1 MNSNTNIEILLKNK
15 IKELGEFLLS
25 ICLDETK
32 KQDIKDALID
42 LPFYKILLFISFLDD
57 TKIDNQ
63 INDFIKL
70 FQLND
75 SQDNRD
81 KIKEYIE
88 YFFQIKTIINE

>member
-1 MNSNTNIEILLKNK
+1 MNSNTNIEILLKDK
-15 IKELGEFLLS
+15 VKQLGEFLIS
-25 ICLDETK
+25 ICENETK

-42 LPFYKILLFISFLDD
+42 LPFYKILLFISFLDN